1 MTDPK
6 SFVLSPAV
14 HEYLVDHSSALDDV
28 RRRLI
33 AETATLGAISG
44 MQVAPEQSLLLTALT
59 RLIRAREAVE
69 IGTFTG
75 LSSLSIALGLA
86 DGGHLLCCDVSED
99 WTAVARRAWVDAGV
113 DERIEL
119 RIAPGADTLRSLP
132 NRPYI
137 DLAFIDADKP
147 GYITYWEE
155 LVPRLRPGGVLLVD
169 NVLWRGRVAD
179 PADSDEATVAIRAF
193 NDHALADR
201 RVDIVMLPVSDGLS
215 LATRR

>member
-14 HEYLVDHSSALDDV
+14 HESLVDHSSALDDV

-59 RLIRAREAVE
+59 RLVRAREAVE

-132 NRPYI
+132 TRPYI

>member
-132 NRPYI
+132 TRPYI

>member
-59 RLIRAREAVE
+59 RLVRAREAVE

-132 NRPYI
+132 TRPYI

>member
-59 RLIRAREAVE
+59 RLVRAREAVE

-155 LVPRLRPGGVLLVD
+155 LVPRLRSGGVLLVD

>member
-6 SFVLSPAV
+6 SFVLFPAV

-155 LVPRLRPGGVLLVD
+155 LVPRLRSGGVLLVD